1 MTDPTQTPDLPVG
14 AIYDGLVISA
24 KSGFFT
30 VHTEAGQVI
39 CRLRGKI
46 KKKRLEDGFA
56 TIGDRVEIEI
66 NEDQSGAINKI
77 HPRSSVI
84 AREAKHTRTRRYKN
98 YNRREEAQLIVA
110 NPDQIILVFA
120 CASPSP
126 KRRMLDRY
134 LVVAEANQIPVVI
147 CANKLDLVTYAEAE
161 VIFRPYEAL
170 GYKVCLTSTV
180 TGKGVAEL
188 AEMLSGK
195 ISAFTGPSGVGKSSL
210 LNAIQPGLGV
220 AVGGVSS
227 STTKGK
233 HTTVHSQMFPLSPS
247 GWIADTPGI
256 RSLALYDMEPNELDA
271 YFVEIAPFVADC
283 EFSDCSHQ
291 HEPKCAV
298 KAAVDTGA
306 VSVQRYESYLAMR
319 FGADTL
325 QDLE

>member
-1 MTDPTQTPDLPVG
+1 MTDIDLPVG

-39 CRLRGKI
+39 CRLRGRI

-56 TIGDRVEIEI
+56 TIGDRVEIQV
-66 NEDQSGAINKI
+66 NEDQSGTINKI
-77 HPRSSVI
+77 YPRSSVI

-110 NPDQIILVFA
+110 NPDQIVLVFA
-120 CASPSP
+120 CANPSP
-126 KRRMLDRY
+126 KPRMLDRY

-147 CANKLDLVTYAEAE
+147 CGNKSDLVSQAEAE
-161 VIFRPYEAL
+161 AIFMPYEDL
-170 GYKVCLTSTV
+170 GYKVLLTSTINGAGI
-180 TGKGVAEL
+180 TEL
-188 AEMLSGK
+188 AELLAGK

-210 LNAIQPGLGV
+210 LNAIQPGLGI
-220 AVGGVSS
+220 AVGGVSQA
-227 STTKGK
+227 TTKGK
-233 HTTVHSQMFPLSPS
+233 HTTVHSQMFPLSSS

-256 RSLALYDMEPNELDA
+256 RSLALYDMEPDELDA

-298 KAAVDTGA
+298 KSAVDTGT
-306 VSVQRYESYLAMR
+306 VSVRRYESYLAMR
-319 FGADTL
+319 FGADSL
-325 QDLE
+325 NEEE